1 MKILVVLACVAMAAA
16 RPEAP
21 LHGYNYPAPRPIVHQ
36 AVASSAGHATAHGHG
51 GGYYQAQAPIQ
62 VSAPVHT
69 PVFHQSGFGSA
80 ISGGAFGSGSATG
93 ASGFGGSGF
102 GSAFGSGAGQA
113 QSFAPQQTV
122 VQKHIYVHVPPQ
134 EPEETRAQQIVSQG
148 VPRKHYKIIF
158 IKTPNVQ
165 PSAAQIALQQAQQE
179 EKTIVYVLVKK
190 PDEQADINIPQLPS
204 LPPSK
209 PEVYFIKYKANKA
222 FDANV
227 GQSGLSGLSGSVSSS
242 GAGIATGHGGS
253 GHGFE
258 ATLGASGSSS
268 SSSVVGGS
276 LPHTDYGAPIG
287 HQGYP

>member
-21 LHGYNYPAPRPIVHQ
+21 LHGYNYPAPRPVVHQ
-36 AVASSAGHATAHGHG
+36 AVASSAAHATAHGHG
-51 GGYYQAQAPIQ
+51 GGYFQAQAPVQ
-62 VSAPVHT
+62 VHAPVHA
-69 PVFHQSGFGSA
+69 PVFPSSGFGSA
-80 ISGGAFGSGSATG
+80 ISGGAFGSGHATG
-93 ASGFGGSGF
+93 LGGGFTGGFS
-102 GSAFGSGAGQA
+102 SGASQVQG
-113 QSFAPQQTV
+113 FAPQQTV

-190 PDEQADINIPQLPS
+190 PDEQADINIPQLPA

-222 FDANV
+222 FDGGVA
-227 GQSGLSGLSGSVSSS
+227 QSGLSGAVGSASAGLATGLGSS
-242 GAGIATGHGGS
+242 GHGS
-253 GHGFE
+253 GHGFD
-258 ATLGASGSSS
+258 ATLGSLGASASSS
-268 SSSVVGGS
+268 ASSVGGS
-276 LPHTDYGAPIG
+276 LPHTEYGAPTG